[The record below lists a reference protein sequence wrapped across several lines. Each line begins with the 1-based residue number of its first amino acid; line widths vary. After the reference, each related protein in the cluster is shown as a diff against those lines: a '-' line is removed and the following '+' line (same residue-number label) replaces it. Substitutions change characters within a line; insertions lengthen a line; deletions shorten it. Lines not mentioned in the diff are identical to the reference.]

1 VSHDFSRMMTNTTG
15 SISRLYCETCE
26 EERLHKGGVCSC
38 GARIETPKGNMPRT
52 YIGLRSNRMD
62 ALTVKRRK

>member
-1 VSHDFSRMMTNTTG
+1 MSHDFAKVMANTTG
-15 SISRLYCETCE
+15 RLSRLYCVTCK

-38 GARIETPKGNMPRT
+38 GTRIEAPKLNMAHT
-52 YIGLRSNRMD
+52 YLGLRSNRMD